1 MCDCALL
8 TSNWADFAARLLASF
23 CILQIIWWSRGL
35 AGSRLM
41 GVLSSSSS
49 VWLSAVVSSQ
59 AVHWSIS
66 TEAIMMSSSIVSVA
80 GGSCEVDDDADDI
93 DEVRSEMSLF
103 ASLERKELEE
113 SIEASELE
121 DVS

>member
-1 MCDCALL
+1 
-8 TSNWADFAARLLASF
+8 
-23 CILQIIWWSRGL
+23 LQ
-35 AGSRLM
+35 
-41 GVLSSSSS
+41 
-49 VWLSAVVSSQ
+49 
-59 AVHWSIS
+59 
-66 TEAIMMSSSIVSVA
+66 
-80 GGSCEVDDDADDI
+80 GSCEVDDDADDI

>member
-1 MCDCALL
+1 M
-8 TSNWADFAARLLASF
+8 
-23 CILQIIWWSRGL
+23 
-35 AGSRLM
+35 
-41 GVLSSSSS
+41 LSSSSS

-59 AVHWSIS
+59 AVCWSIS
-66 TEAIMMSSSIVSVA
+66 TEAIMMSSSIVSAA

-103 ASLERKELEE
+103 VSLERKELEE
-113 SIEASELE
+113 SIEVSELE